1 MHITRI
7 YKDTGEVGIFL
18 IHLFL
23 LQTAGRW
30 LFIGLLWLFRLF
42 GMPQLYLMYHQTPHA
57 RHWLSTGLLVMAV
70 GVSIARILHK
80 AKRKS

>member
-30 LFIGLLWLFRLF
+30 L
-42 GMPQLYLMYHQTPHA
+42 
-57 RHWLSTGLLVMAV
+57 
-70 GVSIARILHK
+70 
-80 AKRKS
+80 